1 LQLFKN
7 QDVHIQQA
15 IDENQEL
22 HRVLMGQAEELKA
35 LNAVLERTVTVKLEY
50 EEVIK

>member
-1 LQLFKN
+1 
-7 QDVHIQQA
+7 
-15 IDENQEL
+15 
-22 HRVLMGQAEELKA
+22 MGQAEELKA